1 MDWTPGMILLAGLG
15 GWMLLL
21 SILAFIA
28 FGVDKRA
35 AIHGKGRT
43 PESRLHLLELLGGW
57 PGAILGGFTFRHKI
71 RKPRYVLVTILVIM
85 AWLVAAWFLIT
96 AFAN

>member
-1 MDWTPGMILLAGLG
+1 MNWNPGMILFAVLG

-21 SILAFIA
+21 SILTFIA

-35 AIHGKGRT
+35 AIHGQRRT
-43 PESRLHLLELLGGW
+43 PEARLHLLELLGGW

-71 RKPRYVLVTILVIM
+71 RKPAYVVVTILVIM
-85 AWLVAAWFLIT
+85 IWLVVGWFLFNAIGK
-96 AFAN
+96 